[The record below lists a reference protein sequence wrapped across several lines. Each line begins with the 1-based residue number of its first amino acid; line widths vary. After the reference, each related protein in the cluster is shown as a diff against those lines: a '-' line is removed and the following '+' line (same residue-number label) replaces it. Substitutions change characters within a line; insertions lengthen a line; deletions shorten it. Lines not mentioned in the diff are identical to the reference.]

1 MQSKTWYLD
10 FARLQNLAEQKKENS
25 DDLGFI
31 YDLYEKARDILTEYN
46 DTIAGRCAVCLEN
59 FCEN

>member
-1 MQSKTWYLD
+1 M
-10 FARLQNLAEQKKENS
+10 
-25 DDLGFI
+25 GFI

-46 DTIAGRCAVCLEN
+46 DTVAGRCAVCLEN